1 LVDGTKVADDWT
13 DLTDGTLDAPI
24 NKGSSGGTTPGYE
37 VWTGSNAAGGLLGN
51 TCVNWT
57 TGAGWGHFGLGDST
71 TATWT
76 DSFVAPCTE
85 LRGLYCI
92 EQ

>member
-1 LVDGTKVADDWT
+1 VA
-13 DLTDGTLDAPI
+13 LLIMFAQ
-24 NKGSSGGTTPGYE
+24 PGD
-37 VWTGSNAAGGLLGN
+37 LLGN

-71 TATWT
+71 AATWT

-85 LRGLYCI
+85 LRRLYRI